1 MKQNPICEQNKKD
14 CALCVEGYCIGLE
27 DTHFKRSCPF
37 YKTPDQVR
45 LEREWLSAKKMQRLA
60 HTKYEAM
67 KGALT

>member
-14 CALCVEGYCIGLE
+14 CALFVEGHCIGLK
-27 DTHFKRSCPF
+27 DTKFKRSCPF

-45 LEREWLSAKKMQRLA
+45 VEREWLNMKKMQRLA
-60 HTKYEAM
+60 QTKYEAM